1 MKKIILI
8 LISILFAL
16 IIFAQEQENYEIKME
31 GYLVWSETEATDTFI
46 PLDTV
51 FPGDEILFVLS
62 YTNNTEQIIT
72 DFYISALIPEG
83 TTYIPESAT
92 GDGEYE
98 SKFENIPETE
108 ETILFFSVDGGES
121 FQEPPIFIEE
131 EVGGITVRKLATIDQ
146 FTNIKWLINKEILE
160 EETINLIYKVK
171 VSNQ

>member
-1 MKKIILI
+1 MKKLI
-8 LISILFAL
+8 LISIITLFAL
-16 IIFAQEQENYEIKME
+16 IIFAQEQENFEIKMG
-31 GYLVWSETEATDTFI
+31 GYLVWNDTEATSTFE

-51 FPGDEILFVLS
+51 LPGDEILFVLS
-62 YTNNTEQIIT
+62 YTNDTKQIIT

-92 GDGEYE
+92 GDGRLENE
-98 SKFENIPETE
+98 FEDIDETME
-108 ETILFFSVDGGES
+108 VELFFSIDDGES
-121 FQEPPIFIEE
+121 FMQPPLFVEE

-146 FTNIKWLINKEILE
+146 YTNIKWFINKEILE